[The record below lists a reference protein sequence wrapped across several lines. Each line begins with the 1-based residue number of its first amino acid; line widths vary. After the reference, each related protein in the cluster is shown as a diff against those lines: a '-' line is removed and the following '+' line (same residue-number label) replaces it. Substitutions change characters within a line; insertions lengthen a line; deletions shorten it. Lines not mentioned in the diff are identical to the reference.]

1 MSLTTLPDAEIDD
14 VVDQQLPIGGL
25 FQVWID
31 LNFGEGPTDWWWNS
45 PPQPLRDALAEAHR
59 AREGGWTCRVM
70 PEGQNPRPDGRWDN
84 P

>member
-1 MSLTTLPDAEIDD
+1 MSAVIERKPGNTTDEQAP
-14 VVDQQLPIGGL
+14 VRGL

-31 LNFGEGPTDWWWNS
+31 LGMGDEVSDWWWNS
-45 PPQPLRDALAEAHR
+45 PPQPLGNALDEATHVR
-59 AREGGWTCRVM
+59 AGGWVCKVM